1 MNERIFEL
9 AEQAREWATEES
21 KAGKNICHVGS
32 DYFLALE
39 KEKFA
44 ELLIEECVNL
54 MENQRE
60 HYYSKVL
67 GQQSAEHYDRV
78 VSKGDAFDDAVTII
92 RSHFRN

>member
-1 MNERIFEL
+1 MNERIREL
-9 AEQAREWATEES
+9 AKQFAVDFLNKSGYDMREYAPFLEET
-21 KAGKNICHVGS
+21 
-32 DYFLALE
+32 
-39 KEKFA
+39 EKFA

-78 VSKGDAFDDAVTII
+78 ISKGDAFDDAVTII
-92 RSHFRN
+92 RSHFRS